1 MYTRLVEMNGLKASE
16 IKSLPDGIYRD
27 EGNLYFRVRKNGSI
41 REFLYRGSVN
51 GKQTYRSLGSLK
63 TLSLKEARQKAK
75 TYVLVPIIKIP
86 TFNNLWK
93 EALDEVAFQK
103 QWVKEASY
111 KSNQRYLERT
121 LPTLGSLKVTLI
133 TKEDILSY
141 LKPLWKENAYEG
153 ERTRSI
159 LEAVFDRFISKKL
172 ITENPAAWDK
182 NLDGDLPHWKDVH
195 EVEHRKALKWDLV
208 PDLMSKVF
216 LSQNQG
222 RYLLM
227 FVVATALRITECRTL
242 KWEYIESNKEMGEYF
257 NIPAEN
263 RKKNRKKKLSNHIL
277 PITPLMKQILSLV
290 PKTSEYIFTNTNNE
304 VFGITCCN
312 HLLQHQYKIDATV
325 HGFRTCFRTWG
336 AIKKQD
342 FASCELI
349 LSHSLC
355 NIGTQSTRCYFGTDM
370 YDERKKILTRW
381 NKYIF
386 SKVKFSMDSVAER
399 A

>member
-1 MYTRLVEMNGLKASE
+1 MNGLKASE

-75 TYVLVPIIKIP
+75 TYVLAPIVRIP

-103 QWVKEASY
+103 QWAKEASY
-111 KSNQRYLERT
+111 KSNQRYL
-121 LPTLGSLKVTLI
+121 
-133 TKEDILSY
+133 
-141 LKPLWKENAYEG
+141 

-208 PDLMSKVF
+208 PDLISKVF

-290 PKTSEYIFTNTNNE
+290 PRTSEYIFTNTNNE

-386 SKVKFSMDSVAER
+386 SKVKFSMDSGA
-399 A
+399 